1 MENMKIYEAVRTA
14 PDSALREIK
23 GGRLKG
29 KTDINPMWRIKALT
43 EQYGPCGI
51 GWKYDILKKWLEP
64 GANGEIAAFVD
75 INLFVKEDGAW
86 SDPIPGT
93 GGSMFVAKENGGLYT
108 DDDAYK
114 KALTDAIS
122 VSCKALGFGADV
134 YWEQDSTKYSE
145 RGQTGSQSGGG
156 KPKGNGQS
164 KPQPKKAAPAGKVVH
179 ICADCGKQV
188 TAIQGKSGE
197 KIPAE
202 NLAAISMKKYG
213 QVLCAECQAKRKA
226 EQHE

>member
-145 RGQTGSQSGGG
+145 RAQTGSQSGGG

-197 KIPAE
+197 MITAE
-202 NLAAISMKKYG
+202 KLAAFGMKNYG
-213 QVLCAECQAKRKA
+213 MVLCAECQAKRKA